1 VTADSAMLAGRVAV
15 VTGATGGIGSAICRR
30 LAENGAGV
38 VVGFRRDENAARALV
53 ASLAAVAANQHSA
66 IRADVTDSGALKSFA
81 EHISA
86 HYGRADILVNCVGT
100 TRFVSHADLDRLDD
114 DLIDE
119 IFRTNWRGPF
129 ATIRALRPLLEKGA
143 GLLFRESTSGKRS
156 PAPFS
161 ALVVNISSV
170 AAVTGI
176 GSNVAYCASK
186 AALNAMTMS
195 LARALAPAIRV
206 VSVSPG
212 VVETEFIKGLDQRWR
227 EEQLSRTPLGR
238 LASPGDVA
246 DAVLAAATTLQSAT
260 GCVIPIDGGRPL
272 A

>member
-1 VTADSAMLAGRVAV
+1 MTADNASLGGRIAV
-15 VTGATGGIGSAICRR
+15 ITGATGGIGSAICRR
-30 LAENGAGV
+30 LAEHGAAV
-38 VVGFRRDENAARALV
+38 VVGFRRDRAAARAL
-53 ASLAAVAANQHSA
+53 ASSLFAISTNQHCSLQV
-66 IRADVTDSGALKSFA
+66 DVTDDGALESFA
-81 EHISA
+81 QQISA
-86 HYGRADILVNCVGT
+86 RYGRVDILVNSVGT
-100 TRFVSHADLDRLDD
+100 TRFVSHADLRGLDN

-129 ATIRALRPLLEKGA
+129 ATIRSLQPLLEQGA
-143 GLLFRESTSGKRS
+143 EKRFREPS
-156 PAPFS
+156 
-161 ALVVNISSV
+161 LVVNISSV
-170 AAVTGI
+170 AATIGT

-212 VVETEFIKGLDQRWR
+212 VVETDFIKGLDERWLH
-227 EEQLSRTPLGR
+227 EQLSRTPLGR

-246 DAVLAAATTLQSAT
+246 DAVLALATTLQSST